1 MFRKTSQARC
11 CCGSRCSKHLYPG
24 TVADAALGVMALL
37 VTLSCRDGGSRA
49 GTPFAW
55 DEATD
60 GSALDVAQLQGLLAD
75 AGASDRAPF
84 SKIS

>member
-1 MFRKTSQARC
+1 
-11 CCGSRCSKHLYPG
+11 
-24 TVADAALGVMALL
+24 MALL

>member
-1 MFRKTSQARC
+1 VFRKTSQARC

-24 TVADAALGVMALL
+24 TVADAAL
-37 VTLSCRDGGSRA
+37 CRDGGSRA